1 MKELKQAIRNLV
13 NSQQILVSML
23 PAAAVLVLIDP
34 VLLLISSF
42 EGLSFY
48 NLTAGLFFVAYLL
61 GLVLCLAAD
70 NDWAVGLAFALKAV
84 ASLVSFV
91 NYATFSKLVYV
102 ALYGVLAYF
111 FLRAFFQTEQGQKMW
126 SNVSNGA
133 RAVGNSVGNNG
144 GGNGSYNAGR
154 TANGA
159 VICGNCGLTVS
170 EGGAFC
176 PRCGAPLPQAAAPEQ
191 PTERFCPRCGRK
203 LEPGARF
210 CAYCGPEA
218 GPVDAPGGGASGGSG
233 IKFGPA
239 GPVTGGSSG
248 TTGGFG
254 GGSSYGGTSVTGG
267 APVTGGVAGFC
278 SGGIFL
284 IFTAVLTLQLACSIV
299 LQFNILSVIASI
311 PSIVLCVGLWQTWSG
326 SNRGQLRSNG
336 FRLMSGALLA
346 ELIIACIPLVLL
358 VLLAFL
364 AMSAGDDGITV
375 GLILIVSAVLCF
387 LLFRLYW
394 LGLRKTAQS
403 AAAVVDGYG
412 TRVEVT
418 LFPIVILFISAAISL
433 ISLVGMSSSYAA
445 LSSILNSARSYINMY
460 AGSYGIDSS
469 LVNSIISSFYPDW
482 KAYVVQL
489 LSAAAP
495 ICAGLMLISARNRSA
510 DQR

>member
-13 NSQQILVSML
+13 NSQQLLVSIL

-34 VLLLISSF
+34 VLMLIHSV
-42 EGLSFY
+42 EWMSFY
-48 NLTAGLFFVAYLL
+48 SVSAGLFFAVYLL

-84 ASLVSFV
+84 SWLISFTS
-91 NYATFSKLVYV
+91 YATFSRLVYV
-102 ALYGVLAYF
+102 ALYGVLAFF
-111 FLRAFFQTEQGQKMW
+111 FLRAFFQSEQGQKMW
-126 SNVSNGA
+126 SSVSNGA
-133 RAVGNSVGNNG
+133 RSVGSGVGNNVG
-144 GGNGSYNAGR
+144 YDAGR

-159 VICGNCGLTVS
+159 VVCGNCGLTVP
-170 EGGAFC
+170 EGGTFC
-176 PRCGAPLPQAAAPEQ
+176 PRCGAPLPQAAPEQ
-191 PTERFCPRCGRK
+191 TTERFCPRCGRK

-218 GPVDAPGGGASGGSG
+218 GPVDAPGGGVSGGSG
-233 IKFGPA
+233 IKFGPT
-239 GPVTGGSSG
+239 GPVTGGSG
-248 TTGGFG
+248 GAAGGFG

-278 SGGIFL
+278 SGGIYL

-299 LQFNILSVIASI
+299 LQFNIFSVIASI
-311 PSIVLCVGLWQTWSG
+311 PSIVLCVGLWQAWSG

-336 FRLMSGALLA
+336 FRLVSGALLA
-346 ELIIACIPLVLL
+346 ELIIACIPLVLV

-375 GLILIVSAVLCF
+375 GLILIVVAVLCF

-394 LGLRKTAQS
+394 SGLRKTAQS

-412 TRVEVT
+412 TQVEVT
-418 LFPIVILFISAAISL
+418 LFPIVMLFISGALSL
-433 ISLVGMSSSYAA
+433 ITLVGMSSSYAV
-445 LSSILNSARSYINMY
+445 LSNILSVAQRYVNMY
-460 AGSYGIDSS
+460 AGSYGVDSS
-469 LVNSIISSFYPDW
+469 LINSIISSFYPDW

-510 DQR
+510 DRP